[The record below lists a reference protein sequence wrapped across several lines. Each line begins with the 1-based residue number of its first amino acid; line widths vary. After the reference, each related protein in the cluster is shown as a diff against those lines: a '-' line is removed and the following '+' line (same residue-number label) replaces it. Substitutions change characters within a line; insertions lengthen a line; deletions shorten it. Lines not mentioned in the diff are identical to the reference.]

1 MLFRKSYLLGNT
13 FQFRVG
19 TQHEDF
25 GLIPF
30 VITKAK
36 TVVSLDYYGYHY
48 VQSEDSITRNQDYT
62 KTIQKFSDVLQHY
75 DNMIAF
81 LQQQEFEKKTNEN
94 MKTYYTNAILLKLK
108 ELKEKEQNW
117 AIQEIR
123 KRNMI
128 ENIQGHTIKQKIKK
142 LILQWNI
149 KLYLRLKK

>member
-1 MLFRKSYLLGNT
+1 M
-13 FQFRVG
+13 
-19 TQHEDF
+19 
-25 GLIPF
+25 
-30 VITKAK
+30 
-36 TVVSLDYYGYHY
+36 SLDYYGYHY

-142 LILQWNI
+142 LLLQWNI